1 MEVEL
6 RIIKENVV
14 ELEVKLKVEWRWSGV
29 EVKNSRGGV
38 EVEVRMK

>member
-14 ELEVKLKVEWRWSGV
+14 ELEVKLKVEWRWSGA